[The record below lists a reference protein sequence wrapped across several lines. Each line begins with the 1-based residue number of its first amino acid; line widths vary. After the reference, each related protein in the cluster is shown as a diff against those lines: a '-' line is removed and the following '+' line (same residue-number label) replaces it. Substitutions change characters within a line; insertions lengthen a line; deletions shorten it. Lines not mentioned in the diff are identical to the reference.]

1 MTNRLA
7 AAVAA
12 GKLAVGLLIGAAGAV
27 LVGTA
32 TSPNTGGYIT
42 QMTDMHEAMSGMMG
56 GQMGSG
62 MMGGQMGSGMMG
74 GQMGSGMMGPQR

>member
-12 GKLAVGLLIGAAGAV
+12 GMLAVGLLVGAAGAV

-42 QMTDMHEAMSGMMG
+42 QMTDMHEAMNGMLSSGMMG
-56 GQMGSG
+56 GQ
-62 MMGGQMGSGMMG
+62 QGSGMMG